1 MKFQVLALSLVEHG
15 ASAGFGGHDM
25 NKRGEGTA
33 GKSLEGCEETF
44 DSMDRVLL
52 VVRGSSVCPLVE

>member
-1 MKFQVLALSLVEHG
+1 
-15 ASAGFGGHDM
+15 M

-33 GKSLEGCEETF
+33 GKSLEGCEETL

-52 VVRGSSVCPLVE
+52 GVRGSNVCPLVE